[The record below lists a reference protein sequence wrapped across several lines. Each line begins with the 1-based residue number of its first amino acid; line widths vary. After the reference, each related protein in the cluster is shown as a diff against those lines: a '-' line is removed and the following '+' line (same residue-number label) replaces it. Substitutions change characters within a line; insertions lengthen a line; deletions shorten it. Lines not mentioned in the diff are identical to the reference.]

1 MLGAALFFV
10 FFALVFLNVPIAVAL
25 GLSSLIGLH
34 LARFSF
40 SMFPSIIY
48 TAIGK
53 FALLAIPFFILAGII
68 MEYAGISRRLI
79 RFASVCVGH
88 MKGGLISVVVIVACF
103 FAAIS
108 GSGPATVAALG
119 SVLIPAMAK
128 AGYNKAMSTAL
139 ISASGAIG
147 IIIPPSIAFV
157 VYASIADVSVGALFS
172 GGVIPGVIVGFA
184 YILAAMFMSRN
195 DESVQ
200 RTPRASVREK
210 WLAFKDA
217 FWGLM
222 TPVIILGGIYGGIFT
237 PTEAAG
243 VAVVYGL
250 IVGIFI
256 YREIKI
262 RELWRLLVDA
272 AISSGVVMFIV
283 AGASVFAWLLT
294 TTHIASNISNAILGF
309 GINKTFM
316 LLLINVIFLI
326 AGCFLDANSAF
337 YILIPIMMPIVRTF
351 NIDPV
356 HFGVFVTV
364 NMAIGLVTPPVGINL
379 YVGCDIAQISV
390 GDVCKKIIPFVVAG
404 VAALLLI
411 TFIPELTLFLPRVLG
426 AGAGRAV
433 GP

>member
-1 MLGAALFFV
+1 MLGAALFV
-10 FFALVFLNVPIAVAL
+10 IFFTLVFLNVPIAAAL

-34 LARFSF
+34 LADFSF
-40 SMFPSIIY
+40 AMFPSIVY

-68 MEYAGISRRLI
+68 MEYAGISQRLI

-88 MKGGLISVVVIVACF
+88 MKGGLVSVVVVVACF

-119 SVLIPAMAK
+119 SILIPAMAE
-128 AGYNKAMSTAL
+128 AGYDKSMSTAL
-139 ISASGAIG
+139 MSASGAIG

-172 GGVIPGVIVGFA
+172 GGIVPGILVGVS
-184 YILAAMFMSRN
+184 YIAAAMLMSKN
-195 DESVQ
+195 DENIA
-200 RTPRASVREK
+200 RPPKASGKEK
-210 WLAFKDA
+210 WDAFKDA
-217 FWGLM
+217 VWGLM

-243 VAVVYGL
+243 VAVIYGL
-250 IVGIFI
+250 FVGVFV

-262 RELWRLLVDA
+262 HHLWKLCVDA
-272 AISSGVVMFIV
+272 AISSGVVMFII

-294 TTHIASNISNAILGF
+294 TTHIASGISNAILAF
-309 GINKTFM
+309 GMNKAVM

-337 YILIPIMMPIVRTF
+337 YILIPIMMPIVKAF
-351 NIDPV
+351 GIDPV

-379 YVGCDIAQISV
+379 YVGCNIAQIPV
-390 GDVCKKIIPFVVAG
+390 ADVCKKIVPFVIAG
-404 VAALLLI
+404 ITALLLI
-411 TFIPELTLFLPRVLG
+411 TFIPELTLFLPRFLQ
-426 AGAGRAV
+426 
-433 GP
+433 